1 MNKILKSFLIIG
13 LGLGIFTACDD
24 DRDSNPTLISP
35 TEFVLNTPAISGT
48 VIDLANS
55 SSIEIS
61 CSQPDYGFPAKV
73 KESGYVTSGDE
84 GVKHV
89 METTS
94 YFLESERNILK
105 LASEAGD
112 EATVAMMSD
121 YIKEQEKQL
130 WMLTAYSSK

>member
-61 CSQPDYGFPAKV
+61 LFTTRLRLPRQRWILCA
-73 KESGYVTSGDE
+73 SGI
-84 GVKHV
+84 
-89 METTS
+89 
-94 YFLESERNILK
+94 R
-105 LASEAGD
+105 
-112 EATVAMMSD
+112 
-121 YIKEQEKQL
+121 
-130 WMLTAYSSK
+130 

>member
-55 SSIEIS
+55 SSIEKY
-61 CSQPDYGFPAKV
+61 PVHNP
-73 KESGYVTSGDE
+73 
-84 GVKHV
+84 
-89 METTS
+89 TT
-94 YFLESERNILK
+94 
-105 LASEAGD
+105 ASPPTLD
-112 EATVAMMSD
+112 TMCKWHSMNP
-121 YIKEQEKQL
+121 
-130 WMLTAYSSK
+130 

>member
-61 CSQPDYGFPAKV
+61 CSQPDYGFPANV
-73 KESGYVTSGDE
+73 GYYVQVAFETGAVTA
-84 GVKHV
+84 HV
-89 METTS
+89 LTSSANSSLRMMPPNCQATTC
-94 YFLESERNILK
+94 
-105 LASEAGD
+105 
-112 EATVAMMSD
+112 M
-121 YIKEQEKQL
+121 
-130 WMLTAYSSK
+130 

>member
-55 SSIEIS
+55 SSIEY
-61 CSQPDYGFPAKV
+61 PVHNP
-73 KESGYVTSGDE
+73 
-84 GVKHV
+84 
-89 METTS
+89 TT
-94 YFLESERNILK
+94 
-105 LASEAGD
+105 ASPPTLD
-112 EATVAMMSD
+112 TMCKWHSMNP
-121 YIKEQEKQL
+121 
-130 WMLTAYSSK
+130 

>member
-55 SSIEIS
+55 SSI
-61 CSQPDYGFPAKV
+61 
-73 KESGYVTSGDE
+73 
-84 GVKHV
+84 
-89 METTS
+89 
-94 YFLESERNILK
+94 
-105 LASEAGD
+105 
-112 EATVAMMSD
+112 
-121 YIKEQEKQL
+121 
-130 WMLTAYSSK
+130 

>member
-61 CSQPDYGFPAKV
+61 CFTTRLRLPRQRWILCA
-73 KESGYVTSGDE
+73 SGI
-84 GVKHV
+84 
-89 METTS
+89 
-94 YFLESERNILK
+94 R
-105 LASEAGD
+105 
-112 EATVAMMSD
+112 
-121 YIKEQEKQL
+121 
-130 WMLTAYSSK
+130 

>member
-61 CSQPDYGFPAKV
+61 CSQPDYGFPANV
-73 KESGYVTSGDE
+73 GYYVQVAFDESMTDFTEIGNVNAGTKIRYRRTSF
-84 GVKHV
+84 
-89 METTS
+89 S
-94 YFLESERNILK
+94 
-105 LASEAGD
+105 
-112 EATVAMMSD
+112 
-121 YIKEQEKQL
+121 
-130 WMLTAYSSK
+130 